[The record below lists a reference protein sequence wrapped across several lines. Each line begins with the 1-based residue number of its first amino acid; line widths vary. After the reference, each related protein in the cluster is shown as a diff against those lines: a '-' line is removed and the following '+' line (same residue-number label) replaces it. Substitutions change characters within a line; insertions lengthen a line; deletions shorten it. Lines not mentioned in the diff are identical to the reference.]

1 MKKMKVLSFFCAFFL
16 CVTVLV
22 SPAAALSRSAS
33 DILEGMEVEAQAAL
47 LVDADTDVIFYEQ
60 NAYDKVYP
68 ASITKVMTAVCVF
81 RAIEDGQLSL
91 DTKVTAQDDC
101 WDGLDSS
108 SSNAN
113 IREGEVMTVEELLY
127 CLLVASANEAA
138 NILAEEVSGSI
149 EDFVTLMNE
158 TAAELGCTGTN
169 FVNPHG
175 MPDDDHYTTCYDLY
189 LMAKE
194 AMRFDDFCT
203 IVKSK
208 ECYIEAT
215 NLSEQRHYYN
225 TNGLLSNLRYSG
237 YYYEKCIGIKTGST
251 DDAGYCLLAA
261 AEEDGQTL
269 ISVVMGCENPV
280 VDGVTQRLQFS
291 ESSRLLE
298 WGFDNFSTITIL
310 EENEPEGTVPVT
322 LSDEADYV
330 TVVAEESLE
339 AQLPNDITADDF
351 RKDINLISEVEA
363 PVTKGDVLGT
373 MTLTLDGTE
382 YGTVNLVAANDVAV
396 SAVLLRKAQLET
408 LVGQWWMKIVFL
420 VVGLVLLVVLL
431 RLLVFRPKRKS
442 RYGSSSGSRR
452 SNYRGGRRR

>member
-1 MKKMKVLSFFCAFFL
+1 M
-16 CVTVLV
+16 
-22 SPAAALSRSAS
+22 
-33 DILEGMEVEAQAAL
+33 
-47 LVDADTDVIFYEQ
+47 
-60 NAYDKVYP
+60 
-68 ASITKVMTAVCVF
+68 
-81 RAIEDGQLSL
+81 
-91 DTKVTAQDDC
+91 
-101 WDGLDSS
+101 
-108 SSNAN
+108 
-113 IREGEVMTVEELLY
+113 
-127 CLLVASANEAA
+127 
-138 NILAEEVSGSI
+138 
-149 EDFVTLMNE
+149 TLMNE

-175 MPDDDHYTTCYDLY
+175 MPDKDHYTTCYDLY

-215 NLSEQRHYYN
+215 NLSEQLHNYN
-225 TNGLLSNLRYSG
+225 PNALLSNLSYSG

-280 VDGVTQRLQFS
+280 VDGTTQRLQFS

-330 TVVAEESLE
+330 TVVAETALE

-408 LVGQWWMKIVFL
+408 LIGQWWMKIVFL

-431 RLLVFRPKRKS
+431 RLLVFRPKKKS

>member
-1 MKKMKVLSFFCAFFL
+1 MKKIKVLSFFCAFFL
-16 CVTVLV
+16 CVTALTA
-22 SPAAALSRSAS
+22 PAAALSRSAS
-33 DILEGMEVEAQAAL
+33 DILESMEVEAQAAL

-60 NAYDKVYP
+60 NAYDTVYP

-91 DTKVTAQDDC
+91 DTEVTAQSDC
-101 WDGLDSS
+101 WDGLDYT

-113 IREGEVMTVEELLY
+113 IREGEVLTVEDLLY
-127 CLLVASANEAA
+127 CMLVASANEAA
-138 NILAEEVSGSI
+138 NILATAVSGSI
-149 EDFVTLMNE
+149 DDFVTLMNE
-158 TAAELGCTGTN
+158 TAAELGCTGTH

-194 AMRFDDFCT
+194 AMRFDDFQT

-208 ECYIEAT
+208 ECYIDPT
-215 NLSEQRHYYN
+215 NRSEQRHYYN
-225 TNGLLSNLRYSG
+225 TNGLLSNLKYIG
-237 YYYEKCIGIKTGST
+237 YVYDKCIGIKTGST
-251 DDAGYCLLAA
+251 DDAGYCLMAA
-261 AEEDGQTL
+261 AEEDGQML

-280 VDGVTQRLQFS
+280 VDGTTQRLQFS

-298 WGFDNFSTITIL
+298 WGFENFSTITIL

-322 LSDEADYV
+322 LSDETDYV
-330 TVVAEESLE
+330 TVVAAETLE

-396 SAVLLRKAQLET
+396 SEVLLRKAQLET
-408 LVGQWWMKIVFL
+408 LAGQWWMKIVFL
-420 VVGLVLLVVLL
+420 VAGLVLLLVLL
-431 RLLVFRPKRKS
+431 RLLVFRPKKKS
-442 RYGSSSGSRR
+442 RYGSSSGARR

>member
-16 CVTVLV
+16 SVTVLV

-91 DTKVTAQDDC
+91 DTEVTAQDDC

-225 TNGLLSNLRYSG
+225 TNGLLSNLRYTG

-330 TVVAEESLE
+330 TVVAETSLE

-363 PVTKGDVLGT
+363 PVMKGDVLGT

-396 SAVLLRKAQLET
+396 SEVLLRKAQLET

-420 VVGLVLLVVLL
+420 MAGLILLLVLL
-431 RLLVFRPKRKS
+431 RLLVFCPKKKS
-442 RYGSSSGSRR
+442 RYGSSGGSRR
-452 SNYRGGRRR
+452 GN